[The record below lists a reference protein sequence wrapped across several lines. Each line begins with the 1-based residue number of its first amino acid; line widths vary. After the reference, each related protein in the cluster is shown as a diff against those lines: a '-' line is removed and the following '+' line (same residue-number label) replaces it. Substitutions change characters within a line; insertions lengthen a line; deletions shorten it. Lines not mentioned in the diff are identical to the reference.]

1 MVRGDEL
8 HSNAFALDDEY
19 MYDGDSGTDW
29 KYERERGRGSIYDLG
44 TGSDNSSGH
53 DSRSTPHPPEWRD
66 SEHIL
71 PDGSVTR
78 LLSIHSAEHY
88 TFQGEKEKIVL
99 ICSDEMEEI
108 DLRDNT
114 SVKLR
119 WL

>member
-1 MVRGDEL
+1 MEQHRSGFD
-8 HSNAFALDDEY
+8 NEY
-19 MYDGDSGTDW
+19 TYDADSDTDW
-29 KYERERGRGSIYDLG
+29 QYERKRERGSIFDLG
-44 TGSDNSSGH
+44 TGSDKPAGH
-53 DSRSTPHPPEWRD
+53 DARSTAHPPEWR
-66 SEHIL
+66 EPKHKL

-78 LLSIHSAEHY
+78 LLSIHSAEHK

-108 DLRDNT
+108 GLRDNS